1 MVTGIKPAITGS
13 CFLGFKRGIK
23 LFYKVKKRDLRENN
37 KTLNAVVKII

>member
-23 LFYKVKKRDLRENN
+23 LFYKVKRDLRENN